1 MYFAMERMLMKPECL
16 QKVIR
21 RTIYAKSILSLLILT
36 HWIQTLTT
44 EKLSWPVTRSALCRQ

>member
-16 QKVIR
+16 QKVIL

-44 EKLSWPVTRSALCRQ
+44 EKLS